1 MRKTAMGVMA
11 VLLATGVASTPVR
24 AHERD
29 LMTPRGKVGPIQTGE
44 TTVREMKDLFGEP
57 RNRTVKRVGC
67 SKVVQL
73 RWDKIQTFSYRSD
86 RVVVDVRVRSDRV
99 RSEEGAFRFHT
110 ERGLRVGDSEAQ
122 LRELYPHRKPMTH
135 PKGGHVHYKLGG
147 ESNKLLAKVVDET
160 VVELEAAPY
169 EFF

>member
-1 MRKTAMGVMA
+1 MQKRAMGVVV
-11 VLLATGVASTPVR
+11 VLLTMGAVIAPVR

-29 LMTPRGKVGPIQTGE
+29 VMTPGGKVGPIQSGE

-57 RNRTVKRVGC
+57 RARTVKRVGC

-73 RWDKIQTFSYRSD
+73 RWDKIQTFSYRSEH
-86 RVVVDVRVRSDRV
+86 VVVDVRVRSDRV
-99 RSEEGAFRFHT
+99 RSEEGVLRFHT
-110 ERGLRVGDSEAQ
+110 RRGLRVGDSEAR

-147 ESNKLLAKVVDET
+147 EYDKLLAKVVDDT

-169 EFF
+169 EFC

>member
-1 MRKTAMGVMA
+1 MLLVTGT
-11 VLLATGVASTPVR
+11 VLAPVR

-29 LMTPRGKVGPIQTGE
+29 EMTPGGKVGPIQTGE

-57 RNRTVKRVGC
+57 RHRTVKRVGC

-73 RWDKIQTFSYRSD
+73 RWDKIQTFSYRKQ
-86 RVVVDVRVRSDRV
+86 RVVVDVRVRSERIP
-99 RSEEGAFRFHT
+99 SEEGVLRFHT
-110 ERGLRVGDSEAQ
+110 KRGLRVGDSEAR

-169 EFF
+169 EFC